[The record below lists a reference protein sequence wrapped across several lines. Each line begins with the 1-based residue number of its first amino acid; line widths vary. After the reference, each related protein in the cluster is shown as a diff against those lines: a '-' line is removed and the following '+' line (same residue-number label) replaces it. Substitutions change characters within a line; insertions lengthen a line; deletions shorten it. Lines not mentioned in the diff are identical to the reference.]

1 MEATYHSV
9 DTTTVAGLD
18 QETDVGVHEGNGHS
32 DSGAVREDEV
42 GVLAEL
48 LDVREDVIPA
58 AAVEAGAVVAEF
70 VDDLFRQYCRL

>member
-1 MEATYHSV
+1 M
-9 DTTTVAGLD
+9 AGLD
-18 QETDVGVHEGNGHS
+18 QEADIGVHEGDGHG
-32 DSGAVREDEV
+32 DVGAVREDEV

-70 VDDLFRQYCRL
+70 VDDLFMSALVACRY